1 MPDITFYPPDLPIWA
16 FWLLV
21 GISFLAAARTA
32 ALSLGGGLL
41 LIGVMSLVLPAAA
54 IVPVHG
60 VLLLGS
66 NAGRAAV
73 LRRFI
78 DRKIVVSFTTG
89 AIFGAILGGL
99 IVTNLPTGMLRL
111 FIAGFILFTQWGP
124 KITLPTGQQ
133 ALRMTG
139 FFSVILSLFVGATG
153 PFITSL
159 LSAMPR
165 FDRRQ
170 LIGTAAGCLT
180 VQHGLKVGVFGLG
193 GFQFAPWAGLIAI
206 GLLSGFAGTLTGT
219 KLLGKMPEALFRQIL
234 KAVLTI
240 MALFIA
246 LLTILE

>member
-1 MPDITFYPPDLPIWA
+1 MTFIPPDLPIWA

-21 GISFLAAARTA
+21 CVSFLAAAMTA

-41 LIGVMSLVLPAAA
+41 LIGVMSLVMPAAA

-66 NAGRAAV
+66 NTGRAAV
-73 LRRFI
+73 LHRFI
-78 DRKIVVSFTTG
+78 DRKIVVSFATG
-89 AIFGAILGGL
+89 AIFGAIVGGL

-124 KITLPTGQQ
+124 KISLPTGRQ
-133 ALRMTG
+133 AVRITG

-159 LSAMPR
+159 LAAIPR
-165 FDRRQ
+165 FERRQ

-193 GFQFAPWAGLIAI
+193 GFQFVPWAGLIIVA
-206 GLLSGFAGTLTGT
+206 LLAGFAGTLMGT
-219 KLLGKMPEALFRQIL
+219 TLLGRMPEALFRRIL
-234 KAVLTI
+234 KAVLTV
-240 MALFIA
+240 MALLIA
-246 LLTILE
+246 ILTILE